1 MSEPVMLWET
11 KTSSESIAF
20 GSTFWKKTT
29 LDPQISL
36 YIPALRAIGYDP
48 RGCVYD
54 VLRKPQLKPSD
65 IPILDADGIKIV
77 LDQNGQR
84 VRTKDGKKWRQ
95 TGDAE
100 LRYVLQS
107 RPETPEEFGARC
119 LDAIAEKPDYYY
131 ARGIVVR
138 LQADEREAA
147 VDVWQTASQMRE
159 SRRLNVYP
167 RNPDS
172 CTQYGRE
179 CDYLNVCSGVADINN
194 DLLFKT
200 EVANVEIDGSD
211 DLSLLSQ
218 SAMRS
223 YRKCQRMYQLRY
235 VMRRRPNVKAAT
247 LSTGSSIHKAL
258 QVFRETGGDLPKAL
272 AALLTEDPF
281 VRAKEAAMVTGY
293 FAMWGAP
300 TGFIT
305 DGIEKSFR
313 IPLINPE
320 TGGTSRTWSL
330 GGQMDGVVH
339 ADAVKDLM
347 NPAPP
352 VPPEMLAQEQQLSMA
367 TEQGEGNE

>member
-1 MSEPVMLWET
+1 MSEPVYLWET

-20 GSTFWKKTT
+20 GSTFWKRTT
-29 LDPQISL
+29 LDPQLSL

-48 RGCVYD
+48 RGAVYD
-54 VLRKPQLKPSD
+54 ALRKPQLSPSN
-65 IPILDADGIKIV
+65 IPTLDADGIKIV
-77 LDQNGQR
+77 HDQNGQR

-100 LRYVLQS
+100 LRYVLQA
-107 RPETPEEFGARC
+107 RPETPEEFGSRC
-119 LDAIAEKPDYYY
+119 LDMIAEAPDKFY

-159 SRRLNVYP
+159 SKRLNVFP

-172 CTQYGRE
+172 CVEWGRE
-179 CDYLNVCSGVADINN
+179 CDYLNVCSGVAEIDN

-200 EVANVEIDGSD
+200 EAANIEIDGSD

-223 YRKCQRMYQLRY
+223 YRKCPRKYQIRY
-235 VMRRRPNVKAAT
+235 ILRRRPNVKAAT
-247 LSTGSSIHKAL
+247 LGTGSSIHKAL
-258 QVFRETGGDLPKAL
+258 QVFRETGGDLQRAL

-281 VRAKEAAMVTGY
+281 VRAKEGAMVTGY
-293 FAMWGAP
+293 AARWGAP
-300 TGFIT
+300 IGFIT
-305 DGIEKSFR
+305 DGIEKSFH

-330 GGQMDGVVH
+330 GGQMDAIVR

-347 NPAPP
+347 NPTPP
-352 VPPEMLAQEQQLSMA
+352 VPPEELEQQMQMSV
-367 TEQGEGNE
+367 EQGENA